1 MNIREKIIEY
11 IKKRF
16 PSSVE
21 EGDSDIDLTLIL
33 DSFAIHDFILYLEEE
48 LSIKV
53 NDEDITSDKFSTLN
67 QLESFLKTKI
77 NKK

>member
-1 MNIREKIIEY
+1 MNVREKIIEY

-21 EGDSDIDLTLIL
+21 DSESDIDLTLIL

-53 NDEDITSDKFSTLN
+53 EDDDITSDKFSTLN
-67 QLESFLKTKI
+67 QLESFLKTKV